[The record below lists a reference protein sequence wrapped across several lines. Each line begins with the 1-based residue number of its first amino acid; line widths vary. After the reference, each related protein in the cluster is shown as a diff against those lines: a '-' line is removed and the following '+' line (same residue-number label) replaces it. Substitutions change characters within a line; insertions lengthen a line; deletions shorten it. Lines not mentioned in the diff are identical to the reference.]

1 MEERYAVGELKKD
14 IFEKFNL
21 RITAEVET
29 LKTELA
35 ETSFDSSNLNPI
47 VEKGILIAENL
58 SQLWL
63 SSDFSHKQKLQY
75 LVFPDGILYN
85 KKKDRVLTQKVNA
98 LFAEIP
104 LLKQV
109 SAENEK
115 SNLQKDCLQ
124 SNKVTPI
131 GFKPITF

>member
-35 ETSFDSSNLNPI
+35 ETLFDSSNLNPI